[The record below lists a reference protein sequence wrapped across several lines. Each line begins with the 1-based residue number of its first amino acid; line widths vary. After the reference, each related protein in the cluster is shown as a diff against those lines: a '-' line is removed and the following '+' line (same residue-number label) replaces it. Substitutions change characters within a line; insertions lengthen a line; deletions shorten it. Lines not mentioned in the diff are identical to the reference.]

1 MSQENQRTY
10 CNKNRFLPKSMEEKF
25 SKEIKN
31 LAKTTDRTV
40 QIEGNTRASEISRF
54 TEKALEER
62 NDFLCLRHPWGT
74 EPVKLGPFF
83 ENLSNRGRRHLRR
96 IFRHLEPFRR
106 SPTFPRSCHR
116 VVSSRPFQSTHRACN
131 PRPLSPSLPAW
142 LHSGKIIAAKSQFLD
157 GARWSREKR
166 REESCWNKRGLASL
180 SFPSEKGWKQRGR
193 GKQRARTAK
202 TADVTC
208 LFFTIEAHCS

>member
-1 MSQENQRTY
+1 M
-10 CNKNRFLPKSMEEKF
+10 
-25 SKEIKN
+25 
-31 LAKTTDRTV
+31 
-40 QIEGNTRASEISRF
+40 
-54 TEKALEER
+54 
-62 NDFLCLRHPWGT
+62 
-74 EPVKLGPFF
+74 KLGPFF

-180 SFPSEKGWKQRGR
+180 SFPSRKDGNKGEGGSKGR
-193 GKQRARTAK
+193 GQQKPRTLRASSLR
-202 TADVTC
+202 
-208 LFFTIEAHCS
+208 